1 MKYVYSLLWIL
12 ASVLLLISPLI
23 VACQP
28 SAPAQSTPSSIIAG
42 SKSATLDGSPWPTF
56 RHDARNTGF
65 SPMRAVYV
73 EGEEPW
79 MFQTG
84 KGIFSTPVIDDKG
97 IIYGGSAD
105 HYFYAI
111 NPDGSLKWKYQTGE
125 IIDSA
130 GALSAFDPVAGY
142 SAITFISGDGKMYR
156 FRTGD
161 VPLDQRKIW
170 TFEAEL
176 RPGVSYNRWFE
187 GNVAVGPDGTLYA
200 GNTNFNYYA
209 VNPDGTLKWTY
220 ETASNNWSQAAFA
233 ADGTIYWGS
242 LDTYIRSVSPEGKEL
257 WRTRTL
263 GFIAASAAVGS
274 DGTVYMGSFD
284 SNLYALDPKK
294 GVVKWK
300 FGTGDHI
307 YSSAALDCDSAGN
320 TTAIY
325 FGSADG
331 TLYAL
336 RPDGSLMWK
345 YDTGDV
351 IRSSPA
357 VGLAPSGDGR
367 IIYFGCGNGK
377 LYALNSDGSLRWD
390 FDTNSTAEELRD
402 RNDLN
407 GSPALGEKGV
417 YIGGEH
423 GQLWYVPYDYCLRAN
438 DARCASAQAFPDD
451 ICALYYVTP
460 GGNTLR
466 EFPATLPPS
475 AMITLRLVVRKG
487 GETVNAR
494 LCDSP
499 VGCPQD
505 ALVAE
510 IEPQVALDVD
520 HSADGHYIYIR
531 PRDFLAPG
539 QEYRLNVRGKY
550 YTDGWRLGNMTL
562 GGSEAG
568 SFQRQF
574 GFRTASAEDGLP
586 LGISEEK
593 VKGLEWTRL
602 AAPIPTML
610 PSLNQIGFDY
620 IDWLIGPVAVT
631 PPDSK
636 GEGKFIL
643 WAIGARHDETEQ
655 LAADP
660 ASDFAIPL
668 NGRYSGSDFILQNRN
683 FPMAITGIM
692 IPFNLFELRGR
703 LAPDGRSEYAA
714 AFADT
719 DTLGIPTFGPYMVI
733 AGLANN
739 WYQKLLVSGTY
750 VTRPYDG
757 AACLAPQGIRVTD
770 ISYRPSDGK
779 EPAQATAVFSLEP
792 GASYP
797 ASDHRA
803 ALLPIDTQSDEAVYM
818 DYLAGT
824 SVGTDA
830 GGNIKSVTLSIP
842 VGTKLPQKM
851 KIYVMLDVF
860 PVANKSFDTR

>member
-1 MKYVYSLLWIL
+1 MWCL
-12 ASVLLLISPLI
+12 ASLVLLISTLI
-23 VACQP
+23 SACRP
-28 SAPAQSTPSSIIAG
+28 SAPPQSTPSSITADG
-42 SKSATLDGSPWPTF
+42 KSATLAGSPWPTF
-56 RHDARNTGF
+56 RHDTRNTGF
-65 SPMRAVYV
+65 SDIRAAYV

-97 IIYGGSAD
+97 TIYVGSAD
-105 HYFYAI
+105 HYFYAL
-111 NPDGSLKWKYQTGE
+111 NPDGSLKWKYLTGE

-156 FRTGD
+156 FRTDD
-161 VPLDQRKIW
+161 VPPDQRKVW

-220 ETASNNWSQAAFA
+220 ETASNNWSQAGFA
-233 ADGTIYWGS
+233 VDGTIYWGS
-242 LDTYIRSVSPEGKEL
+242 LDTYIRGVGPDGKEL

-294 GVVKWK
+294 GDVKWK
-300 FGTGDHI
+300 FGASDHI
-307 YSSAALDCDSAGN
+307 YSSAALDRDAAGN

-336 RPDGSLMWK
+336 RPDGSLIWK

-351 IRSSPA
+351 IRSSPV

-377 LYALNSDGSLRWD
+377 LYAINSDGSLRWA
-390 FDTNSTAEELRD
+390 FDTNSTEEELRD

-407 GSPALGEKGV
+407 GSPALGTTGV

-423 GQLWYVPYDYCLRAN
+423 GQVWYVPYDYCLRAN

-451 ICALYYVTP
+451 VCALYYVTP
-460 GGNTLR
+460 GGNTLK
-466 EFPATLPPS
+466 EFPAALPPS
-475 AMITLRLVVRKG
+475 AMITLRLVVRKD

-499 VGCPQD
+499 MGCPQD
-505 ALVAE
+505 ALTAE
-510 IEPQVALDVD
+510 TEPQVAMDLD

-531 PRDFLAPG
+531 PKGFLTPG
-539 QEYRLNVRGKY
+539 QDYRLKVRGKY

-568 SFQRQF
+568 IFNGQF
-574 GFRTASAEDGLP
+574 DFRAAATGGGLP
-586 LGISEEK
+586 LSISNEK
-593 VKGLEWTRL
+593 VTGLEWTRL

-620 IDWLIGPVAVT
+620 IDWLIGPVAISS
-631 PPDSK
+631 PDSK

-643 WAIGARHDETEQ
+643 WAIGARHDDKGE

-660 ASDFAIPL
+660 DGDFAIPL
-668 NGRYSGSDFILQNRN
+668 NGRYTGSDFILQNRS

-703 LAPDGRSEYAA
+703 LAADGRSEYAA

-757 AACLAPQGIRVTD
+757 AANHVPNGVQVTD
-770 ISYRPSDGK
+770 ISFKPSDGK
-779 EPAQATAVFSLEP
+779 APAQATAVFSMEP

-803 ALLPIDTQSDEAVYM
+803 ALLLVDPQSDEAVYM
-818 DYLAGT
+818 DYLANT
-824 SVGTDA
+824 SVESGAD
-830 GGNIKSVTLSIP
+830 GNLRSVTLSIP
-842 VGTKLPQKM
+842 ADTKLPE
-851 KIYVMLDVF
+851 KIIAYVMLDVF
-860 PVANKSFDTR
+860 AAAQKSLNTR